1 MSHTEDKWRVQE
13 CKDSYKLVTEWGSP
27 IKRTIE
33 CLTIQRDNT
42 RWMQAYSE
50 ERLAKRERNAKG
62 KKYTDAMN
70 KAVEAEKKSIQF
82 FIDHRVKIRA
92 KIAELKAQPELE
104 RKRLIAFAMGHQKR
118 LGAASHIAHLH
129 PELVR
134 MIIEGV

>member
-50 ERLAKRERNAKG
+50 ERLAKRR
-62 KKYTDAMN
+62 
-70 KAVEAEKKSIQF
+70 KASSFSSTTA
-82 FIDHRVKIRA
+82 
-92 KIAELKAQPELE
+92 
-104 RKRLIAFAMGHQKR
+104 
-118 LGAASHIAHLH
+118 
-129 PELVR
+129 
-134 MIIEGV
+134 